1 MVHLPEPG
9 TLAGARTLTP
19 HGASLTISVMR
30 NRRLAVIGAI
40 DLGTAAA
47 VPLAPRFGALRD
59 GQAVITDGLQ
69 CATEGVRVQN
79 ETGPVR

>member
-1 MVHLPEPG
+1 
-9 TLAGARTLTP
+9 
-19 HGASLTISVMR
+19 MR

-40 DLGTAAA
+40 DLVTATA
-47 VPLAPRFGALRD
+47 VALVLHPGALRD

-69 CATEGVRVQN
+69 CTSEGVRVQT

>member
-1 MVHLPEPG
+1 MVHVPELG

-19 HGASLTISVMR
+19 HVASLTISVMR
-30 NRRLAVIGAI
+30 NRRLAVIGV
-40 DLGTAAA
+40 GTAAA
-47 VPLAPRFGALRD
+47 VALVLQPGALRD

-69 CATEGVRVQN
+69 RATEGVRVQT